1 MLKIIIIF
9 LVCLL
14 IVNPLI
20 IILWSMIG
28 TKLIMFAMSKRG
40 DEDSKIREQ
49 LQNMLKKPFEI
60 LTGPGNRIVNSFK
73 SFHYLKPIIFW
84 PYTVYGIMTGRW

>member
-1 MLKIIIIF
+1 MLKLIIIF

-14 IVNPLI
+14 IVKPLI
-20 IILWSMIG
+20 IILWSMAG

-40 DEDSKIREQ
+40 VEDSKIREQ

-60 LTGPGNRIVNSFK
+60 LTGPGNHIVNSFK
-73 SFHYLKPIIFW
+73 SLHYLKPIIF
-84 PYTVYGIMTGRW
+84 